1 MTCQSRG
8 VQRPDGGQDG
18 GGDDAACSTEG
29 RERLTL
35 GLQRCGARWG
45 GAGGSGLTG
54 GIGRAVVA
62 SVVLLAQFGRSGT
75 LGVPCRGVRAREVA
89 RGLHGDRPELGN
101 ALAEAPVRPP
111 DGLLTAERELLT
123 AVRHDLVQ
131 KMAPEAR
138 DLHGIRAVALFMNLS
153 RQEGRVGIAGE

>member
-1 MTCQSRG
+1 M
-8 VQRPDGGQDG
+8 V
-18 GGDDAACSTEG
+18 
-29 RERLTL
+29 
-35 GLQRCGARWG
+35 LQRCGARWG
-45 GAGGSGLTG
+45 GAGVSGLTG

-62 SVVLLAQFGRSGT
+62 SVVLLARFGKSGT
-75 LGVPCRGVRAREVA
+75 FGVPCRGVRAREVA

-101 ALAEAPVRPP
+101 ALAEAPVHPP

-153 RQEGRVGIAGE
+153 RQEGRVGIAGERFVDRDGARAPISGP